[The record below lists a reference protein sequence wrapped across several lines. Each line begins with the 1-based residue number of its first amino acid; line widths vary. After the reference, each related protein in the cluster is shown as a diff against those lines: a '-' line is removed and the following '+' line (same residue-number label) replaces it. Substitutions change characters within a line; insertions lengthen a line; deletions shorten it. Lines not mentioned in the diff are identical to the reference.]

1 MTIPKGRDGAKRTL
15 QLMRDLALE
24 GARSIEIRNL
34 AIRQV
39 SGFQQKDY
47 RGEACSIL
55 SFVRDHIRYVRDIHG
70 VEVLQT
76 PSVTL
81 QIAAGDCDDKS
92 ILLAAMLASIGHRT
106 QFIAVSFMPGVFSH
120 VWVRTNIGGRWLDL
134 EPTEPISCGERI
146 PSKGAV
152 EHITLDV

>member
-1 MTIPKGRDGAKRTL
+1 MTIPKGREGAKRTL
-15 QLMRDLALE
+15 ELMRGLARE
-24 GARSIEIRNL
+24 GARTIEVRTL

-39 SGFQQKDY
+39 SGHQQKDY
-47 RGEACSIL
+47 RGEACSLL
-55 SFVRDHIRYVRDIHG
+55 SFVRDQIRYVRDING

-76 PSVTL
+76 PAVTL
-81 QIAAGDCDDKS
+81 KVGGGDCDDKS
-92 ILLAAMLASIGHRT
+92 ILLAAMLTSIGHRV
-106 QFIAVSFMPGVFSH
+106 QFIAVSFMPDVFSH
-120 VWVRTNIGGRWLDL
+120 VWVRTNIGGRWVDL